1 MENGIEIL
9 MGNFLVFVVVWLL
22 EEGDTTRSDPA
33 RWDSS
38 SPISLLLS
46 FGSGRQD
53 SITPS
58 QSQFLLFLLLLLLL
72 LLFLL
77 LPELFVPFV
86 LSYSTSIDNYRP
98 DSTNQQLTNEK
109 PTQTK
114 HKRNQ
119 TIFLSVFW
127 ISVSSLSFW
136 LFFFF
141 FSGGSS
147 MRIVGFFLVILFR
160 FVGFLVCLFGL
171 FFFSSSFS
179 GWVGFFFLLLLLFG
193 WVFFFLFL
201 FLVWF
206 VWQRMGDGRKKDR
219 KKEGKKER
227 KKEESGPT
235 STVVQVSC

>member
-147 MRIVGFFLVILFR
+147 MRIVGFF
-160 FVGFLVCLFGL
+160 
-171 FFFSSSFS
+171 
-179 GWVGFFFLLLLLFG
+179 
-193 WVFFFLFL
+193 
-201 FLVWF
+201 
-206 VWQRMGDGRKKDR
+206 
-219 KKEGKKER
+219 
-227 KKEESGPT
+227 
-235 STVVQVSC
+235 

>member
-171 FFFSSSFS
+171 FFFFLLFLV
-179 GWVGFFFLLLLLFG
+179 GFGFFFCCCCCLVGSFSFCFCLLFG
-193 WVFFFLFL
+193 LFGNE
-201 FLVWF
+201 WET
-206 VWQRMGDGRKKDR
+206 GKKDR

>member
-160 FVGFLVCLFGL
+160 FVGFLVCLFVWS
-171 FFFSSSFS
+171 FFF
-179 GWVGFFFLLLLLFG
+179 FFFFWLGL
-193 WVFFFLFL
+193 VFFFVVAVVWLGLFL
-201 FLVWF
+201 FVFVCCLVCLATN
-206 VWQRMGDGRKKDR
+206 GRRER
-219 KKEGKKER
+219 KTERKKER
-227 KKEESGPT
+227 KKERRKS
-235 STVVQVSC
+235 QDQRQRWYR